1 MDLPLAMV
9 SSSRELNAG
18 MLRIVVPHVTP
29 SSNNHQVMALF
40 THHKSL
46 IGLPVLELNRP
57 IGMINRHIFLS
68 QMSRPFFH
76 ELYDQKS
83 CIAFMD
89 KTPLIVE
96 TSAGLDY
103 LADRV
108 IETGDKAVT
117 EGFILTDDG
126 HYVGIGLGIDLIRTV
141 SELQAKQHQQIM
153 QSIEY
158 ARVIQESMLNRS
170 RQAMEAHLNDGC
182 LYWHPR
188 DCVGGDIYAFHQ
200 FEHGWLQVVADCTG
214 HGVPGAFMT
223 FIFSSALEKAL
234 TLAPPQEPERLLSII
249 NQHIKQTL
257 SQLHYSADKS
267 QSNDGC
273 DAIALFVDTVN
284 ENIVW
289 ANAQMHAFMLEAEAD
304 EVTVMRGDRKG
315 LGYIDTPS
323 DYQWHRH
330 QSPLNRGDQL
340 LIVSDGV
347 TDQIGGERGIM
358 FGKKRLKSLLL
369 QQREKPMAQRSGA
382 LLEALKSW
390 QGEQTS
396 RDDMTWFGFRW

>member
-29 SSNNHQVMALF
+29 ASNNQQVMTLF
-40 THHKSL
+40 NHHKSL

-76 ELYDQKS
+76 ELYDHKS

-96 TSAGLDY
+96 AAADLDY
-103 LADRV
+103 LAERV

-117 EGFILTDDG
+117 EGFILTDGG
-126 HYVGIGLGIDLIRTV
+126 HYVGIGLGIDLIKTV

-170 RQAMEAHLNDGC
+170 RQSMEAHLKDWC

-188 DCVGGDIYAFHQ
+188 DCVSGDIYAFHP

-234 TLAPPQEPERLLSII
+234 TQVPPYEPERLLSLI

-257 SQLHYSADKS
+257 SQLQHSADKS

-273 DAIALFVDTVN
+273 DAIALFADTQN
-284 ENIVW
+284 DTLIW
-289 ANAQMHAFMLEAEAD
+289 ANAQMHAFRLGADAD
-304 EVTVMRGDRKG
+304 EVAVLSADRKG

-323 DYQWHRH
+323 DFQWQRH
-330 QSPLNRGDQL
+330 QCPLHQGDQL

-358 FGKKRLKSLLL
+358 FGKKRIQALML
-369 QQREKPMAQRSGA
+369 QERASTMAQRSGA
-382 LLEALKSW
+382 LLAALKSW
-390 QGEQTS
+390 QGEQAS

>member
-29 SSNNHQVMALF
+29 SSSNQQVMALF

-96 TSAGLDY
+96 ADAGLDY
-103 LADRV
+103 LAERV

-117 EGFILTDDG
+117 EGFILTDEG
-126 HYVGIGLGIDLIRTV
+126 QYVGIGLGIDLIKTV
-141 SELQAKQHQQIM
+141 SERQAKQHQQIM

-170 RQAMEAHLNDGC
+170 RQSMESHLDDWC

-188 DCVGGDIYAFHQ
+188 DCVGGDIYAFYP

-234 TLAPPQEPERLLSII
+234 TQAPPHEPERLLSII

-257 SQLHYSADKS
+257 SQLQPSAEKS

-273 DAIALFVDTVN
+273 DAIALFVDTDN
-284 ENIVW
+284 QQLIW
-289 ANAQMHAFMLEAEAD
+289 ANAQMHAFQLASDAD
-304 EVTVMRGDRKG
+304 AVAVLGGDRQG

-323 DYQWHRH
+323 DYQWQRH
-330 QSPLNRGDQL
+330 CCPLRRGDQV

-347 TDQIGGERGIM
+347 TDQPGGERGIM
-358 FGKKRLKSLLL
+358 LGKKRIQALLL
-369 QQREKPMAQRSGA
+369 QERERPMAQRSDA
-382 LLEALKSW
+382 LLAALKSW
-390 QGEQTS
+390 QGEQIC

>member
-1 MDLPLAMV
+1 MDFPLAMV

-18 MLRIVVPHVTP
+18 MLRIVVPHVTLS
-29 SSNNHQVMALF
+29 SSNQQVMALF

-96 TSAGLDY
+96 ADAGLDY
-103 LADRV
+103 LAERV

-117 EGFILTDDG
+117 EGFILTDEG
-126 HYVGIGLGIDLIRTV
+126 QYVGIGLGIDLIKTV
-141 SELQAKQHQQIM
+141 SERQAKQHQQIM

-170 RQAMEAHLNDGC
+170 RQSIESNLDDWC

-188 DCVGGDIYAFHQ
+188 DCVGGDIYAFYP

-234 TLAPPQEPERLLSII
+234 TQAPPHEPERLLSII

-257 SQLHYSADKS
+257 SQLQPSAEKS

-273 DAIALFVDTVN
+273 DAIALFVDTDN
-284 ENIVW
+284 QQLIW
-289 ANAQMHAFMLEAEAD
+289 ANAQMHAFQLASDAD
-304 EVTVMRGDRKG
+304 AVAVLGGDRQG

-323 DYQWHRH
+323 DYQWQRH
-330 QSPLNRGDQL
+330 CCPLRRGDQV

-347 TDQIGGERGIM
+347 TDQPGGERGIM
-358 FGKKRLKSLLL
+358 LGKKRIQALLL
-369 QQREKPMAQRSGA
+369 QERERPMAQRSDA
-382 LLEALKSW
+382 LLAALKSW
-390 QGEQTS
+390 QGEQIC

>member
-29 SSNNHQVMALF
+29 SSSNQQVMALF

-96 TSAGLDY
+96 ADAGLDY
-103 LADRV
+103 LAERV

-117 EGFILTDDG
+117 EGFILTDEG
-126 HYVGIGLGIDLIRTV
+126 QYVGIGLGIDLIKTV
-141 SELQAKQHQQIM
+141 SERQAKQHQQIM

-170 RQAMEAHLNDGC
+170 RQSMESHLDDWC

-188 DCVGGDIYAFHQ
+188 DCVGGDIYAFYP

-234 TLAPPQEPERLLSII
+234 TQAPPHEPERLLSII

-257 SQLHYSADKS
+257 SQLQPSAEKS

-273 DAIALFVDTVN
+273 DAIALFVDTDN
-284 ENIVW
+284 QQLIW
-289 ANAQMHAFMLEAEAD
+289 ANAQMHAFQLASDAD
-304 EVTVMRGDRKG
+304 AVAVLGGDRQG
-315 LGYIDTPS
+315 LGYIDTLS
-323 DYQWHRH
+323 DYQWQRH
-330 QSPLNRGDQL
+330 CCPLRRGDQV

-347 TDQIGGERGIM
+347 TDQPGGERGIM
-358 FGKKRLKSLLL
+358 LGKKRIQALLL
-369 QQREKPMAQRSGA
+369 QERERPMAQRSDA
-382 LLEALKSW
+382 LLAALKSW
-390 QGEQTS
+390 QGEQIC

>member
-29 SSNNHQVMALF
+29 SSNNQQVMALF

-96 TSAGLDY
+96 ADAGLDY
-103 LADRV
+103 LAERV

-117 EGFILTDDG
+117 EGFILTDEG
-126 HYVGIGLGIDLIRTV
+126 QYVGIGLGIDLIKTV
-141 SELQAKQHQQIM
+141 SERQAKQHQQIM

-170 RQAMEAHLNDGC
+170 RQSMESHLDDWC

-188 DCVGGDIYAFHQ
+188 DCVGGDIYAFYP

-234 TLAPPQEPERLLSII
+234 TQAPPHEPERLLSII

-257 SQLHYSADKS
+257 SQLQPSAEKS

-273 DAIALFVDTVN
+273 DAIALFVDTDN
-284 ENIVW
+284 QQLIW
-289 ANAQMHAFMLEAEAD
+289 ANAQMHAFQLASDAD
-304 EVTVMRGDRKG
+304 AVAVLGGDRLG

-323 DYQWHRH
+323 DYQWQRH
-330 QSPLNRGDQL
+330 CCPLRRGDQV

-347 TDQIGGERGIM
+347 TDQPGGERGIM
-358 FGKKRLKSLLL
+358 LGKKRIQALLL
-369 QQREKPMAQRSGA
+369 QERERPMAQRSDA
-382 LLEALKSW
+382 LLAALKSW
-390 QGEQTS
+390 QGEQIC

>member
-1 MDLPLAMV
+1 MDFPLAMV

-29 SSNNHQVMALF
+29 SSSNQQVMALF

-96 TSAGLDY
+96 ADAGLDY
-103 LADRV
+103 LAERV

-117 EGFILTDDG
+117 EGFILTDEG
-126 HYVGIGLGIDLIRTV
+126 QYVGIGLGIDLIKTV
-141 SELQAKQHQQIM
+141 SERQAKQHQQIM

-170 RQAMEAHLNDGC
+170 RQSMESHLDDWC

-188 DCVGGDIYAFHQ
+188 DCVGGDIYAFYP

-234 TLAPPQEPERLLSII
+234 TQALPHEPERLLSII

-257 SQLHYSADKS
+257 SQLQPSAEKS

-273 DAIALFVDTVN
+273 DAIALFVDTDN
-284 ENIVW
+284 QQLIW
-289 ANAQMHAFMLEAEAD
+289 ANAQMHAFQLASDAD
-304 EVTVMRGDRKG
+304 AVAVLGGDRQG

-323 DYQWHRH
+323 DYQWQRH
-330 QSPLNRGDQL
+330 CCPLRRGDQV

-347 TDQIGGERGIM
+347 TDQPGGERGIM
-358 FGKKRLKSLLL
+358 LGKKRIQALLL
-369 QQREKPMAQRSGA
+369 QERERPMAQRSDA
-382 LLEALKSW
+382 LLAALKSW
-390 QGEQTS
+390 QGEQIC

>member
-1 MDLPLAMV
+1 MDFPLAMV

-29 SSNNHQVMALF
+29 SSSNQQVMALF

-96 TSAGLDY
+96 ADAGLDY
-103 LADRV
+103 LAERV

-117 EGFILTDDG
+117 EGFILTDEG
-126 HYVGIGLGIDLIRTV
+126 QYVGIGLGIDLIKTV
-141 SELQAKQHQQIM
+141 SERQAKQHQQIM

-170 RQAMEAHLNDGC
+170 RQSMESHLDDWC

-188 DCVGGDIYAFHQ
+188 DCVGGDIYAFYP

-234 TLAPPQEPERLLSII
+234 TQAPPHEPERLLSII

-257 SQLHYSADKS
+257 SQLQPSAEKS

-273 DAIALFVDTVN
+273 DAIALFVDTDN
-284 ENIVW
+284 QQLIW
-289 ANAQMHAFMLEAEAD
+289 ANAQMHAFQLASDAD
-304 EVTVMRGDRKG
+304 AVAVLGGDRQG

-323 DYQWHRH
+323 DYQWQRH
-330 QSPLNRGDQL
+330 CCPLRRGDQV

-347 TDQIGGERGIM
+347 TDQPGGERGIM
-358 FGKKRLKSLLL
+358 LGKKRIQALLL
-369 QQREKPMAQRSGA
+369 QERERPMAQRSDA
-382 LLEALKSW
+382 LLAALKSW
-390 QGEQTS
+390 QGEQIC